1 MGMEILQMVFGYI
14 LIWFIGAIS
23 ILIGWGGMLVIR
35 YKHSIDE
42 PFVIRSVIVWKIL
55 WLIAVLIFIF
65 FPNLYEGW

>member
-1 MGMEILQMVFGYI
+1 MEILQMVFGYI

-42 PFVIRSVIVWKIL
+42 PFVIRSVIVWEIL

>member
-1 MGMEILQMVFGYI
+1 MVFGYI

-35 YKHSIDE
+35 YKHSVDE
-42 PFVIRSVIVWKIL
+42 PFVIRSVIVWEIL

>member
-1 MGMEILQMVFGYI
+1 MEILQMVFGYI

-35 YKHSIDE
+35 YKHSVDE
-42 PFVIRSVIVWKIL
+42 PFVIRSVIVWEIL

>member
-35 YKHSIDE
+35 YKHSVDE
-42 PFVIRSVIVWKIL
+42 PFVIRSVIVWEIL

-65 FPNLYEGW
+65 FPSLYEGW